1 MNRYRILFIPLIA
14 VALTLSACE
23 KQGGAP
29 LPKTNQDA
37 SEKKSGGPKSE
48 FRPSFSNEVRGV
60 PLILHSSAPLSE
72 AATPPTPPHRSDA
85 SWHAV
90 HLAAAG

>member
-1 MNRYRILFIPLIA
+1 MNRYRILCIPLIA
-14 VALTLSACE
+14 VALTLLACE

-37 SEKKSGGPKSE
+37 AERKPSGPNSE
-48 FRPSFSNEVRGV
+48 FRQSFSNEVPGV
-60 PLILHSSAPLSE
+60 PLILHSTAPLSE
-72 AATPPTPPHRSDA
+72 SATPPTPLHRSDA